1 MDYKEVKDKLYK
13 INNSLR
19 LDNGLYIASLGE
31 HYRNFCW
38 WRDIFYQSLPTLKKS
53 PDLFIQTYHTFL
65 DYLIKYENKIDYL
78 TSNPHDYNNYTAL
91 HPRVYPDLKEITPNW
106 GNMQSDSIFLM
117 LFGIG
122 LGLEKKLNII
132 RNKKDHQI
140 IQKTIVMYEMMEY
153 WNLAGNDCW
162 EENCDTHSHQIGA
175 GIAALKKLKKNGFI
189 VNNDKL
195 KIARGAL
202 DNLLPKETIYRD
214 YDLAQLQLIYPL
226 NIVNKDQREQILDN
240 IETHLLRKNG
250 VIRYEYDQYFNLAS
264 EHSFNAH
271 NSLYYPSIKNQL
283 KGNELEWTFGLAYL
297 SIIYK
302 KMGFELVSKN
312 YLDNIIE
319 KAGDDLMIP
328 EGYYSKTNIKNQ
340 NTPLGWSVALTII
353 AIEELFRLK

>member
-162 EENCDTHSHQIGA
+162 EENCDIHSHQIGA
-175 GIAALKKLKKNGFI
+175 GIAALKKLDKQGFI
-189 VNNDKL
+189 INKETLELAKNKL
-195 KIARGAL
+195 
-202 DNLLPKETIYRD
+202 NELLPKETIYRD

-264 EHSFNAH
+264 EHSFNIH
-271 NSLYYPSIKNQL
+271 NSLYYPAIKNQL

-302 KMGFELVSKN
+302 KMGFELVSKK
-312 YLDNIIE
+312 YLDNILE
-319 KAGDDLMIP
+319 KCGDDLMIP